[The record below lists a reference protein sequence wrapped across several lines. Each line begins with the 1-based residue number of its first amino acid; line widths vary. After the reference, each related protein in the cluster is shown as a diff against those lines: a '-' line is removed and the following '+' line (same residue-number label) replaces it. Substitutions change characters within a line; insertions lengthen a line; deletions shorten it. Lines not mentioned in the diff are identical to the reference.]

1 MVIVSDMEVI
11 SPDGPFAELMTRLVT
26 ATRDDLRLVFQYDSE
41 SVDIAFLRE
50 DLLSEDMVPR
60 VDELHS
66 RAKIF
71 ETSPVDDTEAN
82 YGDLEA
88 NISVYEDAYVL
99 QFLGRDGEGLVAVAD
114 RSGDGLIRRVF

>member
-1 MVIVSDMEVI
+1 MVTVGDMQMIE
-11 SPDGPFAELMTRLVT
+11 PDGPFGELKSKIVESTE
-26 ATRDDLRLVFQYDSE
+26 DELRLVFQYDAE
-41 SVDIAFLRE
+41 SVDINFLRE
-50 DLLSEDMVPR
+50 DLLSQDMVPR

-71 ETSPVDDTEAN
+71 ETSPANDTEAN

-99 QFLGRDGEGLVAVAD
+99 QFIGQDGEGLVAVAD
-114 RSGDGLIRRVF
+114 RDGDGLIRKVF